1 LCSAEEDKVGGEGTA
16 IALSVLK
23 KAASLA
29 LTLWLMLSLVFVI
42 VFIVSDLD
50 VPLVPPP
57 YDGGERMRTI
67 IDRYHLDD
75 SIIEQYAHYLWRT
88 LQGDFGISVSYMSMT
103 EISDVIW
110 TRASHTLLLLIPTL
124 AISILLGTAI
134 AWLAS
139 TRKGDRVPL
148 MIHGLSLLALSA
160 APFALGL
167 TLQLINYSYDLGLP
181 IHGNGLMGIERDMYS
196 SPFVSALM
204 HAIMPFVACFLPSLG
219 LFILLARA
227 CIRGDP
233 SLRMHGPGL
242 RTGGWLAAFIHQLT
256 NMRPFLYFY
265 AATVLGTVLVVD
277 AVFSYSGLGGLLW
290 NAAMHIDFGLQ
301 LACFTFIALMALA
314 VNLCL
319 GTILHAAN
327 RSNLR
332 KVTNDWMTRDEIPDQ
347 PQHQPKY
354 TAQPVNEFMSD
365 ICRRFVK
372 SKVAVCALAI
382 IVVLTLI
389 GMLAPLLATVPNPTD
404 YTNYEPQ
411 VLEDGWTLPRQ
422 PSFDRS
428 PYTDFMHP
436 LGTDSIG
443 RDVYSLWLYSA
454 REEMIIALAI
464 VVITTILGSLI
475 GLVAASVRT
484 MGGPRSRITDFLL
497 TTVAR
502 GFVSIPMIVL
512 LISLLISMRL
522 GNHGVTRLIV
532 MFFLVCAFYTWA
544 WILVAKPVRMRMA
557 DTDAWGG
564 KLGSR
569 RIVIAESLAV
579 AKFAVPLIILCQ
591 STLEMLG
598 LTVFSPTAT
607 WGQLL
612 EFSFSFAAFQEGLW
626 FLILPPM
633 IGLMLLVTSTFA
645 VLDRLEWT
653 IRSSECARSTTEPS
667 GIAPSDDA
675 VSDA

>member
-1 LCSAEEDKVGGEGTA
+1 MVGGEGTVT
-16 IALSVLK
+16 ALRVIK

-50 VPLVPPP
+50 IPQVPSPSNW
-57 YDGGERMRTI
+57 GERMRVI

-75 SIIEQYAHYLWRT
+75 SIIEQYAHYIWRT
-88 LQGDFGISVSYMSMT
+88 LQGDFGISVSYMAMT

-110 TRASHTLLLLIPTL
+110 TRASYTLLLLIPTL
-124 AISILLGTAI
+124 SISILLGTAI
-134 AWLAS
+134 TWLAS
-139 TRKGDRVPL
+139 TRKGDRVPM

-160 APFALGL
+160 APFALCL
-167 TLQLINYSYDLGLP
+167 TLQLMNYSYDLGLP
-181 IHGNGLMGIERDMYS
+181 IRGNGLMGIERDMYS

-204 HAIMPFVACFLPSLG
+204 HAVVPFVACFLPSLG

-227 CIRGDP
+227 CIRGDA
-233 SLRMHGPGL
+233 SLHMPGPGL
-242 RTGGWLAAFIHQLT
+242 RIGGWLTAFIHQLT

-265 AATVLGTVLVVD
+265 AATVLGMVLVVD
-277 AVFSYSGLGGLLW
+277 AVVSYSGLGSLLW
-290 NAAMHIDFGLQ
+290 GAAMHMDFGLQ

-314 VNLCL
+314 INLCL
-319 GTILHAAN
+319 GAILHAAN
-327 RSNLR
+327 RSSLR
-332 KVTNDWMTRDEIPDQ
+332 KVTNDWMTRDEIPNQ
-347 PQHQPKY
+347 PQRHMRHTP
-354 TAQPVNEFMSD
+354 QPVNEFMSD
-365 ICRRFVK
+365 IYRRFMK

-382 IVVLTLI
+382 IVALTLI
-389 GMLAPLLATVPNPTD
+389 GMLAPLLATVPDPTD
-404 YTNYEPQ
+404 YANYEPQ
-411 VLEDGWTLPRQ
+411 VLEDGWTLPRE
-422 PSFDRS
+422 PSFERS

-475 GLVAASVRT
+475 GLVASSVRT
-484 MGGPRSRITDFLL
+484 MGGPRSRIADFLL

-532 MFFLVCAFYTWA
+532 MLFLVCAFYTWG
-544 WILVAKPVRMRMA
+544 WMLVAKPVRMCMVG
-557 DTDAWGG
+557 TDAWGG
-564 KLGSR
+564 KLGSK

-591 STLEMLG
+591 STLEMLSI
-598 LTVFSPTAT
+598 TRAPSIAT
-607 WGQLL
+607 WGQML
-612 EFSFSFAAFQEGLW
+612 EFAFDFAAFREGHW

-645 VLDRLEWT
+645 VLDRLEWAV
-653 IRSSECARSTTEPS
+653 RSSEYAQTATDPDMT
-667 GIAPSDDA
+667 AT
-675 VSDA
+675 SDAAAPAA